1 MKSQQAV
8 VPLSVEVNE
17 NIYNCMQDFLASNPK
32 WNRQRLINA
41 SISLF
46 LMQNYKG
53 IKSKNYQDCSQ
64 TYLHSIGIF
73 PQSHSQN

>member
-17 NIYNCMQDFLASNPK
+17 NIYNLMQDFLTSNPQ
-32 WNRQRLINA
+32 WSRQRLINA

-46 LMQNYKG
+46 LMQNHKS
-53 IKSKNYQDCSQ
+53 IKARNYQDCSQ
-64 TYLHSIGIF
+64 TYLHSIGIL
-73 PQSHSQN
+73 PKPHSQN